1 MCSVYKKKIT
11 QGIYINTK
19 WYRRWCLIYVLITI
33 NKLIE
38 IEINIIENIKQ
49 CQNLMWSCVL
59 VIPNMFFPKTNVK
72 SHYPVSEVT
81 YCHIQR

>member
-19 WYRRWCLIYVLITI
+19 LYRRWCLIYVLITI

-38 IEINIIENIKQ
+38 IEINIIENIK
-49 CQNLMWSCVL
+49 
-59 VIPNMFFPKTNVK
+59 
-72 SHYPVSEVT
+72 
-81 YCHIQR
+81 